1 MAVEPMETETGTVL
15 EAPPYT
21 EGRAA
26 LPLPPVGTT
35 RPQPPKVARQGSV
48 WSGMQSLLGTVV
60 IAVFVIT
67 FVVQAFQIPS
77 ESMESTLLIG
87 DYVLVDKMHYGGD
100 GSALESVL
108 PYRDI
113 HRGDIVVFRY
123 PVHPDQHFVK
133 RVVGVQGDRIRLVDK
148 QLFVNGTRV
157 VEPYV
162 QHLPNNT
169 DAWRD
174 NFPRLNFG
182 GAGVEGD
189 WYSEMRGL
197 VRDNQLVV
205 PEGHYFV
212 MGDNR
217 DQSSD
222 SRYWGFVPREN
233 VVGRP
238 LLVYWSL
245 RKLDDDE
252 PPSNSLGDRI
262 MHLAYVIT
270 KIPQTA
276 RWDRALRMIR

>member
-1 MAVEPMETETGTVL
+1 MDPLVALSPEAEPAVQSSQAAQSVQAEDHPIPAAAPKRRSRAPEPL
-15 EAPPYT
+15 SAS
-21 EGRAA
+21 
-26 LPLPPVGTT
+26 L
-35 RPQPPKVARQGSV
+35 
-48 WSGMQSLLGTVV
+48 QSLLGTVV

-77 ESMESTLLIG
+77 ESMENTLLIG

-100 GSALESVL
+100 GAHLGAVL

-113 HRGDIVVFRY
+113 HRGDVIVFRY
-123 PVHPDQHFVK
+123 PVHPSEHFVK
-133 RVVGVQGDRIRLVDK
+133 RVVGVQGDRIRLVEK
-148 QLFVNGTRV
+148 QVYVNGVPLR
-157 VEPYV
+157 EPYV
-162 QHLPNNT
+162 QHLENNS

-174 NFPRLNFG
+174 NFPRLDFG
-182 GAGVEGD
+182 ASGVNAN
-189 WYSEMRGL
+189 WYQEMAGL
-197 VRDNQLVV
+197 VRNGQLVV

-245 RKLDDDE
+245 RKLDDDD
-252 PPSNSLGDRI
+252 PPAQTLADKL
-262 MHLAYVIT
+262 MHLAYVII
-270 KIPQTA
+270 KIPETA
-276 RWDRALRMIR
+276 RWERALRLIR